1 MYPILLSIHNI
12 VRWAALLLGVIVF
25 VRALFG
31 LFGRRGWED
40 LDRKLGVYFTSAIDI
55 QLLLGLLLYLFFSP
69 ITKQV
74 FSDFGGAMS
83 NSGLRFF
90 AIEHA
95 FSMILALVFAH
106 LGSALSKK
114 ASEPRSK
121 HLRAALWFGLA
132 VLLMLVGMP
141 WDRPLL
147 PGL

>member
-25 VRALFG
+25 VRAIFG
-31 LFGRRGWED
+31 FFSRRGWEE
-40 LDRKLGVYFTSAIDI
+40 LDRKLGIYFTSAIDI

-74 FSDFGGAMS
+74 FSDFGGVMS
-83 NSGLRFF
+83 NSGLRFY
-90 AIEHA
+90 AIEH
-95 FSMILALVFAH
+95 SVTMILALVFAH

-121 HLRAALWFGLA
+121 HLNAAIWFGLS
-132 VLLMLVGMP
+132 VLLMLIGMP
-141 WDRPLL
+141 WERPLL